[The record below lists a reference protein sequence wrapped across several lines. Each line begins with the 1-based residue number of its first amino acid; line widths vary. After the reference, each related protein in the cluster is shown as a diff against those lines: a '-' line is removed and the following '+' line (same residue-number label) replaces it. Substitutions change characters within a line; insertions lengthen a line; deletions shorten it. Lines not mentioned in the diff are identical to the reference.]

1 MNMRKPVFCDEE
13 TYMKQELLAREKTIL
28 PRFMAGVEIK
38 TASIPPLLKGATAR
52 GILWQAAPGR
62 FLLDVP
68 EVSQYLVEDGSLVT
82 IEPVPQAGKD
92 KVNRFFQM
100 TPLAALLFQRG
111 ITAFHAAAAAGPQG
125 AVLLAGDSCAG
136 KSTLLVELLKRG
148 WKMLSDDLSVVAL
161 NDNGTASALPT
172 FPDVVLWRDTLD
184 KFNIENTGKYRQ
196 TVCMEEQFTNTPQRL
211 KAICR
216 LMVHNKNEIEISS
229 TEGIGRFRFLTEI
242 LYNTRIADALL
253 DRTAH
258 MRTASALTQCVSM
271 QTLLRPRGRWSS
283 EELAD
288 VVEQKCQ

>member
-1 MNMRKPVFCDEE
+1 
-13 TYMKQELLAREKTIL
+13 MKQELLAREKTIL
-28 PRFMAGVEIK
+28 PHFLAGVGIK
-38 TASIPPLLKGATAR
+38 TASIPPVLKGATAR

-68 EVSQYLVEDGSLVT
+68 EVSQYLVEDGRLVT

-136 KSTLLVELLKRG
+136 KSTLLMELLKRG

-184 KFNIENTGKYRQ
+184 KFNMENTGKYRQ

-211 KAICR
+211 KAIYQ
-216 LMVHNKNEIEISS
+216 LLVHNKNEIEISS
-229 TEGIGRFRFLTEI
+229 TEGVDRFSALSKL
-242 LYNTRIADALL
+242 LYNTRVADALL
-253 DRTAH
+253 DRTSY
-258 MRTASALTQCVSM
+258 MQSAAAIARNVSM
-271 QTLLRPRGRWSS
+271 RTLLRPKGRWSS

-288 VVEQKCQ
+288 VVEKECR

>member
-1 MNMRKPVFCDEE
+1 M
-13 TYMKQELLAREKTIL
+13 LLAQTHFQAVSWEQEKTIL
-28 PRFMAGVEIK
+28 PNFLSGVEIK
-38 TASIPPLLKGATAR
+38 TASIPPVLKGATAR

-68 EVSQYLVEDGSLVT
+68 EVSQYLVEDGRFVT
-82 IEPVPQAGKD
+82 IEPAPQAGKD

-136 KSTLLVELLKRG
+136 KSTLLMELLKRG
-148 WKMLSDDLSVVAL
+148 WKMLSDDLSVVSL
-161 NDNGTASALPT
+161 NGNGTASALPT

-211 KAICR
+211 KAIYQ
-216 LMVHNKNEIEISS
+216 LLVHNKNEIEISS
-229 TEGIGRFRFLTEI
+229 TEGVDRFSALSKL
-242 LYNTRIADALL
+242 LYNTRVADALL
-253 DRTAH
+253 DRTSY
-258 MRTASALTQCVSM
+258 MQSAAAIARNVSM
-271 QTLLRPRGRWSS
+271 RTLLRPKGRWSS

-288 VVEQKCQ
+288 VVEKECR

>member
-1 MNMRKPVFCDEE
+1 
-13 TYMKQELLAREKTIL
+13 
-28 PRFMAGVEIK
+28 MADVGIK
-38 TASIPPLLKGATAR
+38 TASIPPVLKGATAR

-68 EVSQYLVEDGSLVT
+68 EVSQYLVEDGRLVT
-82 IEPVPQAGKD
+82 IEPAPQAGKD

-100 TPLAALLFQRG
+100 TPLAALLFQRR
-111 ITAFHAAAAAGPQG
+111 ITAFHAAAAGPQG

-136 KSTLLVELLKRG
+136 KSTLLMELLKRG

-161 NDNGTASALPT
+161 NGNGTASALPT

-196 TVCMEEQFTNTPQRL
+196 TVCMEEQFTNIPQRL
-211 KAICR
+211 KAIYW
-216 LMVHNKNEIEISS
+216 LLVHNKNEIEISS
-229 TEGIGRFRFLTEI
+229 TEGVDRFSALSKL
-242 LYNTRIADALL
+242 LYNTRVADALL
-253 DRTAH
+253 DRTSY
-258 MRTASALTQCVSM
+258 MQSAAAITRNVSIR
-271 QTLLRPRGRWSS
+271 TLLRTKGRWSI